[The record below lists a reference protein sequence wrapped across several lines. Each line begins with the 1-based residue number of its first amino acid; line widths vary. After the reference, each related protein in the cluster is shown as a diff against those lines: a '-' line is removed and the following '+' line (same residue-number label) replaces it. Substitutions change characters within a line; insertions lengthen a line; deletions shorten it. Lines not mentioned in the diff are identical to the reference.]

1 MILTEIVTFGKQ
13 SCRKLAERIGRSK
26 SSVHR
31 HEQARQRR
39 DHPPESVLWETEA
52 GAAWLRTLFFATL
65 YVFGLQS
72 HVGADTLEEFFKLL
86 RLDQHL
92 GVSASVLRKRLN
104 QMEALLPRFQ
114 QQCEL
119 EAGASP
125 RSGVVVADETF
136 MGDLVILVLMELH
149 SGYLLME
156 ELAEDRK
163 FETWL
168 EKARPRLEAVGLQ
181 VDHAVTDRAKPLI
194 KLAEEGFECGSGTD
208 LFHAQYDLSRWLGA
222 KLGRRQAQ
230 AEQQVE
236 ATATALEQ
244 APAETQVAALVASVD
259 AERARE
265 AIQTTCAESHEQWV
279 GIAEDVHPFPLH
291 ESRPKAAAEVV
302 SDLEKRAQ
310 ALETLAKSADIAD
323 SRQTLRKFRG
333 QFDALAIHIT
343 FWWQWVMNILT
354 DMAVDAATREW
365 LTHSLLPV
373 VYWHHQM
380 RKTKSKRQRENY
392 EQAWQRA
399 VDALR
404 AQEFTQTLSE
414 SALQHWV
421 EWAQWMAGALSPKF
435 LGGRGAQ
442 RLSIADVSQ
451 WSRLDEIPSA
461 RAGGHSELRGAA
473 PGWNHGGDALV

>member
-1 MILTEIVTFGKQ
+1 LILTEIVTFGKQ

-119 EAGASP
+119 GAGASP

-343 FWWQWVMNILT
+343 FWWQ
-354 DMAVDAATREW
+354 
-365 LTHSLLPV
+365 
-373 VYWHHQM
+373 
-380 RKTKSKRQRENY
+380 
-392 EQAWQRA
+392 
-399 VDALR
+399 
-404 AQEFTQTLSE
+404 
-414 SALQHWV
+414 
-421 EWAQWMAGALSPKF
+421 
-435 LGGRGAQ
+435 
-442 RLSIADVSQ
+442 
-451 WSRLDEIPSA
+451 
-461 RAGGHSELRGAA
+461 
-473 PGWNHGGDALV
+473 